1 MRSTDGGEKTPKQ
14 IKPVQVWTGVH
25 FNESTLHILAVVGR
39 IFTIC
44 RSSMR
49 AFTPA
54 SISFLSWGVSGHG
67 YSVARKLHAGEEA
80 NMWLWQETPL
90 IAAD

>member
-1 MRSTDGGEKTPKQ
+1 M
-14 IKPVQVWTGVH
+14 
-25 FNESTLHILAVVGR
+25 
-39 IFTIC
+39 FTIC

-67 YSVARKLHAGEEA
+67 YSVALKLKTEEA
-80 NMWLWQETPL
+80 ADMWLWQETPSDVASPATYPSQIFFTL
-90 IAAD
+90 FFS